1 MNVVNTAQNLPQ
13 RNVVPSSFKAAITG
27 SMKNGP
33 NLNEN
38 NKEFI
43 ITSFFTI
50 EQLRIPS
57 FIKQV

>member
-1 MNVVNTAQNLPQ
+1 MNVVNKAQNLPQ

-50 EQLRIPS
+50 E
-57 FIKQV
+57 

>member
-1 MNVVNTAQNLPQ
+1 MDVVNTAGNLPQ

-33 NLNEN
+33 NLNKN
-38 NKEFI
+38 NKELVL
-43 ITSFFTI
+43 TYFFTC
-50 EQLRIPS
+50 EQLRIPF